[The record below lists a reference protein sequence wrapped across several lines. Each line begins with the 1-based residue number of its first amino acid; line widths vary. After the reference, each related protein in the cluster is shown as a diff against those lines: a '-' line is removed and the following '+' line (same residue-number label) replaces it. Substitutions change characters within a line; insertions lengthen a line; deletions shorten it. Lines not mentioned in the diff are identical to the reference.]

1 MAARAPIPI
10 LKSALLAALFVCT
23 AMGAM
28 TGAAAA
34 VNDSGVNDEA
44 IAAAKPPAKLSGF
57 GFFAD
62 AALQVPAEGVLPF
75 APTTPLFTDFAE
87 KRRFVYVPEGK
98 SASYD
103 AHEAFAFPVGAA
115 LIKTF
120 AYKAA
125 DRPGG
130 LRLVETRVL
139 LHQEKGW
146 QAWAYVWN
154 DEQTEAELKIVGAK
168 IPMTVPL
175 PDGGTE
181 DIVYAVPNKAQCKG
195 CHAIDGEITPI
206 GPKARNLNHVF
217 AYPDAEE
224 NQLMR
229 WASAGILT
237 GLPDLSG
244 VPAVPD
250 WLDTTAPLDK
260 RARAWLDINC
270 AHCHRAEGAASNSGL
285 FLTWDEKE
293 EAALGI
299 GKHPVAA
306 GRGAGDLKLDIAP
319 GDPDASILI
328 YRVESTE
335 PGVMMPELGRSLTDS
350 RAVALLRDWVA
361 SME

>member
-1 MAARAPIPI
+1 VSARAPISL
-10 LKSALLAALFVCT
+10 LKLALLTVLLVCS
-23 AMGAM
+23 AIGAM

-34 VNDSGVNDEA
+34 VDETA
-44 IAAAKPPAKLSGF
+44 ILAKKPPAKLSAF

-62 AALQVPAEGVLPF
+62 ASRQVPAEGVIPF
-75 APTTPLFTDFAE
+75 APRTPLFTDFAE
-87 KRRFVYVPEGK
+87 KRRFVYVPEGE
-98 SASYD
+98 SAVYD
-103 AHEAFAFPVGAA
+103 AHEAFAFPVGSA

-120 AYKAA
+120 AYEAA

-139 LHQEKGW
+139 LRQEKGW

-154 DEQTEAELKIVGAK
+154 EDQSEAELKIAGAK
-168 IPMTVPL
+168 IPMTVPI
-175 PDGGTE
+175 PGGGTQ

-195 CHAIDGEITPI
+195 CHALDGEVVPI

-217 AYPDAEE
+217 PYRQGEE
-224 NQLMR
+224 NQLAH
-229 WASAGILT
+229 WAEAGMLT
-237 GLPDLSG
+237 GLPDLAD

-250 WLDTTAPLDK
+250 WLDETAPLDK

-270 AHCHRAEGAASNSGL
+270 AHCHRAEGPASNSGL

-293 EAALGI
+293 PAALGI
-299 GKHPVAA
+299 GKRPVAA
-306 GRGAGDLKLDIAP
+306 GRGAGHLKVDIEP
-319 GDPDASILI
+319 GDPDASILV
-328 YRVESTE
+328 YRVESNE

-350 RAVALLRDWVA
+350 RAVALLREWVA